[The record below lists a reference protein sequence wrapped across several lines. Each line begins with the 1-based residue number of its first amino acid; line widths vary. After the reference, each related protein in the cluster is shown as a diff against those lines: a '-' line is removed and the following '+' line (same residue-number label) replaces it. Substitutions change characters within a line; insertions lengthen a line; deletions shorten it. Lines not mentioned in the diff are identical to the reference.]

1 MGQESAMTVKIMQN
15 WLPQSKYYLKASYD
29 MQPKGIIV
37 HNTAGATSAME
48 EANRM
53 INNNSPISF
62 HVVIDEKEV
71 VECIPFRRN
80 AWHAGDGGY
89 GFANRNLIGIEIARS
104 TSAQDI
110 YLKTEDNAAAYI
122 AEVLKQYGWGVDKLY
137 KHKQFSATAC
147 PHRTEELGWQ
157 RFINKVQKE
166 LDNSKKQQEVKK
178 PIPKQQPKWYQKD
191 VDEMKALKLT
201 TGERLED
208 NLKRGEAIALLNRM
222 RKYLLNDK

>member
-1 MGQESAMTVKIMQN
+1 MGQESAMTIKIVQN
-15 WLPQSKYYLKASYD
+15 WLPESKYYLKASYD

-37 HNTAGATSAME
+37 HNTAGAASAME

-104 TSAQDI
+104 TSTQEVYLQAEANAVI
-110 YLKTEDNAAAYI
+110 YVAG
-122 AEVLKQYGWGVDKLY
+122 VLKEYGWGVNKLY

-157 RFINKVQKE
+157 RFIALVQAE
-166 LDNSKKQQEVKK
+166 LNRLKK
-178 PIPKQQPKWYQKD
+178 PSELKPKVVVPSPYQKD
-191 VDEMKALKLT
+191 ADKLKKLGLT
-201 TGERLED
+201 TGERLND
-208 NLKRGEAIALLNRM
+208 NLKRGEFFSILN
-222 RKYLLNDK
+222 KTLEYLNKKGE

>member
-1 MGQESAMTVKIMQN
+1 MGQESAMTVKIVQN
-15 WLPQSKYYLKASYD
+15 WLPESKYYFKSSYD

-37 HNTAGATSAME
+37 HNTAGAASAME

-53 INNNSPISF
+53 ISNNSPISF

-110 YLKTEDNAAAYI
+110 CLKAEDNAVAYI
-122 AEVLKQYGWGVDKLY
+122 AEVLKQYG
-137 KHKQFSATAC
+137 
-147 PHRTEELGWQ
+147 
-157 RFINKVQKE
+157 
-166 LDNSKKQQEVKK
+166 
-178 PIPKQQPKWYQKD
+178 
-191 VDEMKALKLT
+191 
-201 TGERLED
+201 
-208 NLKRGEAIALLNRM
+208 
-222 RKYLLNDK
+222 

>member
-1 MGQESAMTVKIMQN
+1 MGRESVMTVKIVQN
-15 WLPQSKYYLKASYD
+15 WLPESKYYLKASYD

-37 HNTAGATSAME
+37 HNTAGAASAME

-53 INNNSPISF
+53 ISNNSPISF

-104 TSAQDI
+104 TSAQEVYLQAEANAVI
-110 YLKTEDNAAAYI
+110 YVAG
-122 AEVLKQYGWGVDKLY
+122 VLKEYGWGVDKLY

-157 RFINKVQKE
+157 RFIALVQAE
-166 LDNSKKQQEVKK
+166 LNPLKK
-178 PIPKQQPKWYQKD
+178 PSEPKPKVVAPSPYQRDADK
-191 VDEMKALKLT
+191 LKKLGLT
-201 TGERLED
+201 TGERLND
-208 NLKRGEAIALLNRM
+208 NLKRGEFFSILN
-222 RKYLLNDK
+222 KTLEYLDKKGE

>member
-1 MGQESAMTVKIMQN
+1 MTVKIVQN
-15 WLPQSKYYLKASYD
+15 WLPQSKYYHKASYD

-37 HNTAGATSAME
+37 HNTAGAASAME

-104 TSAQDI
+104 TSPQDL
-110 YLKTEDNAAAYI
+110 YLKAEANAVVYVAG
-122 AEVLKQYGWGVDKLY
+122 VLKQYGWGVNRLY

-157 RFINKVQKE
+157 RFIALVQAE
-166 LDNSKKQQEVKK
+166 LNNFKKTTKT
-178 PIPKQQPKWYQKD
+178 PKWYQKD
-191 VDEMKALKLT
+191 VDEMKTLKLT

-222 RKYLLNDK
+222 RKYLLSNK

>member
-1 MGQESAMTVKIMQN
+1 MGRESAMTVKIVQN
-15 WLPQSKYYLKASYD
+15 WLPESKYYLKASYD

-37 HNTAGATSAME
+37 HNTAGAASAME

-104 TSAQDI
+104 TSPQEVYLQAEANAVI
-110 YLKTEDNAAAYI
+110 YVAG
-122 AEVLKQYGWGVDKLY
+122 VLKEYGWGVDKLY

-157 RFINKVQKE
+157 RFIALVQAE
-166 LDNSKKQQEVKK
+166 LNRLKK
-178 PIPKQQPKWYQKD
+178 PSESKPKVVVPSPYQKD
-191 VDEMKALKLT
+191 ADKLKKLGLT
-201 TGERLED
+201 TGERLND
-208 NLKRGEAIALLNRM
+208 NLKRGEFFSILN
-222 RKYLLNDK
+222 KTLEYLDKKGE

>member
-1 MGQESAMTVKIMQN
+1 MGRELAMTYKLVSN
-15 WLPQSKYYLKASYD
+15 WLPLNKRYLKASYD
-29 MQPKGIIV
+29 MVPKGIIV
-37 HNTAGATSAME
+37 HNTASAQSARDVVSQMLSN
-48 EANRM
+48 A
-53 INNNSPISF
+53 SPVSF
-62 HVVIDEKEV
+62 HVAIDENEA
-71 VECIPFRRN
+71 VEAIPFSRN
-80 AWHAGDGGY
+80 AWHAGDGPN

-104 TSAQDI
+104 TSPQDI
-110 YLKTEDNAAAYI
+110 YLKAEDNAAAYI

-178 PIPKQQPKWYQKD
+178 PIPKQQPKWYQTD

-222 RKYLLNDK
+222 RKYLLSNK

>member
-1 MGQESAMTVKIMQN
+1 MGQALAMTVKIVQN
-15 WLPQSKYYLKASYD
+15 WLPQSKYYFKASYD

-37 HNTAGATSAME
+37 HNTAGSASAME

-62 HVVIDEKEV
+62 HVVIDEKEA
-71 VECIPFRRN
+71 VECIPFSHN

-104 TSAQDI
+104 TSPQDL
-110 YLKTEDNAAAYI
+110 YLKAEANAVVYVAG
-122 AEVLKQYGWGVDKLY
+122 VLKQYGWGVNRLY

-157 RFINKVQKE
+157 RFIALVQAELSRLNKPSE
-166 LDNSKKQQEVKK
+166 LK
-178 PIPKQQPKWYQKD
+178 PKVVVPSPYQKD
-191 VDEMKALKLT
+191 ADKLKKLGLT
-201 TGERLED
+201 TGERLND
-208 NLKRGEAIALLNRM
+208 NLKRGEFFSILN
-222 RKYLLNDK
+222 KTLEYLDKKGE